1 MKTLR
6 PLLAFAALVLAALAL
21 AVESPRAAAERDLF
35 VSVLNDKKE
44 PAEGLTVGDFVV
56 REDGVAR
63 EVLRVE
69 RATAPMQI
77 ALLVDDSAAADSPIK
92 KFRDGAKL
100 FVKLVNAANKNEIA
114 VITFGERSTLVRDY
128 TTDPTVLFSAIDR
141 IFPRSGTGMQLLDA
155 LVDASKGLAKRETSA
170 RRHIVVIMTEGT
182 EFSTLHYQ
190 NVLDAIHRANA
201 TMHALVLTSISVSDM
216 SSEEIRT
223 RNQVL
228 DLGTRTT
235 GGRRDN
241 LLADMSVEPACASLA
256 RELVNQYRIVYLAAR
271 HAHSAREAR
280 GHREAARANGSRT
293 HARHR
298 RARPHRSEAV
308 TLWRAGSESS
318 RASSLRRR

>member
-1 MKTLR
+1 
-6 PLLAFAALVLAALAL
+6 
-21 AVESPRAAAERDLF
+21 
-35 VSVLNDKKE
+35 
-44 PAEGLTVGDFVV
+44 
-56 REDGVAR
+56 
-63 EVLRVE
+63 
-69 RATAPMQI
+69 MQI
-77 ALLVDDSAAADSPIK
+77 ALLIDDSAAADSPIK

-128 TTDPTVLFSAIDR
+128 TTDPTALFSAIDR

-155 LVDASKGLAKRETSA
+155 LVDASKGLAKRETSGSP

-190 NVLDAIHRANA
+190 NVLDALYRANA
-201 TMHALVLTSISVSDM
+201 TMHALVLTSISVSDL

-241 LLADMSVEPACASLA
+241 LLADMSVEPAFASLA
-256 RELVNQYRIVYLAAR
+256 RELLNQYRIVY
-271 HAHSAREAR
+271 
-280 GHREAARANGSRT
+280 
-293 HARHR
+293 
-298 RARPHRSEAV
+298 ARPDTLVPPEKLEV
-308 TLWRAGSESS
+308 TMKRPGLTVRAPT
-318 RASSLRRR
+318 RATGGPAPTAQKQ

>member
-6 PLLAFAALVLAALAL
+6 PLLASAAFMLVAITL
-21 AVESPRAAAERDLF
+21 AVESPRAVTERDLF
-35 VSVLNDKKE
+35 LSVLDNKKE
-44 PAEGLTVGDFVV
+44 PVEGLTVDDFVV

-77 ALLVDDSAAADSPIK
+77 ALLIDDSAAADSPIK
-92 KFRDGAKL
+92 KFRDGAKD
-100 FVKLVNAANKNEIA
+100 FVKLVTAAGRNEIA

-128 TTDPTVLFSAIDR
+128 TTDPTALFSSIDR

-155 LVDASKGLAKRETSA
+155 LVDASRGLAKRETSA

-190 NVLDAIHRANA
+190 NVLDALNRANA

-256 RELVNQYRIVYLAAR
+256 RELTNQYRIVYSRPDTLIPPEKLEVTVKR
-271 HAHSAREAR
+271 P
-280 GHREAARANGSRT
+280 GLTVRAPT
-293 HARHR
+293 
-298 RARPHRSEAV
+298 RATGGQAPTAQKQ
-308 TLWRAGSESS
+308 
-318 RASSLRRR
+318 